1 MDELYKNIRA
11 RRHEL
16 GMSQE
21 ELAKKMGYTSRSTIA
36 KIESGRNDIPQS
48 KIKAFAEALQTTPTA
63 LLGLTDQKKQNSDLC
78 LEQII
83 RLYQQLS
90 TEEQKQVLAFME
102 TLASKAKGNSPAEKL
117 ITMPVAAR
125 GPQESGH
132 TLTQEEFLEAE
143 NTRFEELTPKDKLPE
158 F

>member
-11 RRHEL
+11 RRREL

-63 LLGLTDQKKQNSDLC
+63 LLGLSDQKKQSPDLC
-78 LEQII
+78 LEKII

-90 TEEQKQVLAFME
+90 PEEQKQVLVFME
-102 TLASKAKGNSPAEKL
+102 ALASKTKGNSPAEKL

-132 TLTQEEFLEAE
+132 VLTQEEYLEAE
-143 NTRFEELTPKDKLPE
+143 NTRFEGITPRDKLPE

>member
-1 MDELYKNIRA
+1 MEELYKNIRA

-48 KIKAFAEALQTTPTA
+48 KIKAFAEALHTTPTA
-63 LLGLTDQKKQNSDLC
+63 LLGLTRQAERETDC
-78 LEQII
+78 LEKII
-83 RLYQQLS
+83 CLFQALN
-90 TEEQKQVLAFME
+90 TEQQKQAIAYMEALA
-102 TLASKAKGNSPAEKL
+102 AKSAAVKEMVS
-117 ITMPVAAR
+117 MPVAAR
-125 GPQESGH
+125 GPQEGEH
-132 TLTQEEFLEAE
+132 TLTQEEYWEAE
-143 NTRFEELTPKDKLPE
+143 NTSFDELEPQDKLPE